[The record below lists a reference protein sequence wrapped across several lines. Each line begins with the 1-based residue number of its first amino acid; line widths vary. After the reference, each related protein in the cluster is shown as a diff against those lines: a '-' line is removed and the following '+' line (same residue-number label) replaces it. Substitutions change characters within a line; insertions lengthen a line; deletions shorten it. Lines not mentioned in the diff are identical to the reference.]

1 MATVGS
7 LWVGGPLGYIQKV
20 CLSSFVHYGHTVNL
34 YVYDM
39 DMEVPA
45 GINKLDASTIIP
57 KDQIFTYHGQYAAFS
72 DYFRYKMIQTT
83 GTMWVDA
90 DTLCLTE
97 NFFDKVDFVFIRES
111 DFLIAG
117 GILKLPQSHKITRL
131 INDHTEKL
139 IPQIKMFPDKEKWA
153 VIGPLLLTKLVKRFS
168 LEQFAQPA
176 IKVNVLDHWSKGEDF
191 WNPKKASEILELCED
206 AYCATM
212 FTGALRAKGF
222 DTNQV
227 PPAGSA
233 IEYFARKFRL
243 L

>member
-20 CLSSFVHYGHTVNL
+20 CLSSFVYYGHTINL

-39 DMEVPA
+39 DMEVPK
-45 GINKLDASTIIP
+45 GVNKLDASEIIP
-57 KDQIFTYHGQYAAFS
+57 KSKIFTYHGQYAAFS
-72 DYFRYKMIQTT
+72 DYFRYKMIQAT

-97 NFFDKVDFVFIRES
+97 NFFDKVDFVFIKES
-111 DFLIAG
+111 ESLIAG
-117 GILKLPQSHKITRL
+117 GILKMPKAHTFTKMINQS
-131 INDHTEKL
+131 TEKY
-139 IPQIKMFPDKEKWA
+139 IPKILAFPEREKWA
-153 VIGPLLLTKLVKRFS
+153 VIGPLLLTKLVRRLG
-168 LEQFAQPA
+168 LEEFAQPA
-176 IKVNVLDHWSKGEDF
+176 AKVNVLDHWSKGEDF
-191 WNPKKASEILELCED
+191 WNPNKASEIIDLCKD

-222 DTNQV
+222 DANQV
-227 PPAGSA
+227 PPKGSA
-233 IEYFARKFRL
+233 LEHFAKKFGL